1 MRKLLYTFAALASM
15 LAVAASCQ
23 RETPEGRLPD
33 GDLIDVS
40 MNFTVDDGRPAT
52 KAIGDGTTASV
63 LTFYAYDEHGNY
75 LYTLSSSATISYNA
89 SSLAGTVSLKVV
101 KGMKYQFV
109 MLATAPSAIGSY
121 YTVDAANKTLAVNYS
136 SIATAQKED
145 SDFFYFKSGVTSFTA
160 SGESKTATLKRPLA
174 QLNVGS
180 TAEDFAVATNS
191 GINTNTMQTGYVLT
205 GIPNQLSLLDGN
217 VNVSGT
223 ENNITLAPA
232 TRPLSDL
239 TVGSDTYKWVSTAY
253 VLMSVEGQT
262 TDVTLNVTMTNNQE
276 PAQTLSPISR
286 SITAVP
292 LKRNYRTNILGNIFS
307 IDAMFNVSVD
317 SDFTDNTNKIIG
329 PSYASVAE
337 LNSYFAT
344 FANNADN
351 GNVDP
356 EVVTLT
362 DIPEASPEITLPKYT
377 GIVQIRI
384 TKAYDGTLNLKYADS
399 AADKPEKV
407 ELYTASL
414 KNLTTDIEASH
425 LSILPGSVI
434 TEGTFATGS
443 STLEIMVGAKVGTA
457 NIQKGNVEIAGEV
470 DKVEVKS
477 AATADGTNPV
487 QVFVAKE
494 AAIQQIE
501 LNAQSDVVVEQPK
514 DNIDVSASD
523 NKIVVTINVA
533 GSSATAQNGGEIY
546 VVANVDTQVVAS
558 GEGSTVVV
566 DTNNSDSSIP
576 IAVDCL
582 NNTEDSSAISVVE
595 GKGEDVVINNFI
607 AKVDG
612 VPADSEKTISQI
624 LAEATAG
631 QTVTIYKAGT
641 YTLPNL
647 KNITVEAAEGAE
659 VVFSHTGNGNIC
671 SVPDGATFKNVS
683 FTFGNNNYHGWQHAG
698 KIVMEGCTL
707 NGKLFSY
714 GDMEF
719 KNCTFNQTIEEYH
732 MWCYSGN
739 LSYKDCT
746 FEGSGKFLNIYNED
760 NTGMPWILTF
770 DGCEFSSTVSNKA
783 ALNIK
788 ATCGNKALKYN
799 VTIKDCT
806 VNENFPEAGVKSS
819 ALVVIAPVVQVDDL
833 AVNVVSDITI
843 DLDGTVYTVKNGK
856 VCLGDDALVGP
867 GVTQDVT
874 SGTYKVVNA
883 EGFNYV
889 LSSSAIL
896 KPASKNVTIAL
907 ENDIDLTDSAAHTA
921 QNLSGASYVV
931 TLDGQGHSVKGLKE
945 ELFTEA
951 VNGAVVNVKNM
962 TFEEVNINKSD
973 DQYVAVVMGYADCN
987 GGINVSNVTFK
998 DITLVGKKHIGVV
1011 YGFGSGWDKQSD
1023 GPVFMD
1029 STIEACEFDNCQL
1042 TTTEGS
1048 AGVVAGHVAG
1058 NAWTLLTLKNSTVK
1072 NCKVTCG
1079 ESNKAGVLFGTIGVA
1094 GTQAYGKTGG
1104 TYVVDSFWYDN
1115 TVTANGDAVERS
1127 FGRVG
1132 SAGGKYYIDG
1142 VLVASKV
1149 GDEAE
1154 VVSGDIY
1161 EKRP

>member
-1 MRKLLYTFAALASM
+1 MKKLLYTLAGLSALALFASCNKE
-15 LAVAASCQ
+15 AERAASPEGEVVTATFTVAA
-23 RETPEGRLPD
+23 PEG
-33 GDLIDVS
+33 V
-40 MNFTVDDGRPAT
+40 AT
-52 KAIGDGTTASV
+52 KAISDGTTATNLIV
-63 LTFYAYDEHGNY
+63 AVYDETGKY
-75 LYTLSSSATISYNA
+75 LDELSTNANATKTGAAPTWN
-89 SSLAGTVSLKVV
+89 VSMKVI
-101 KGMKYQFV
+101 KDMTYQFV
-109 MLATAPSAIGSY
+109 FLAKKEADVNAGFCHFDAENAKISIDYSAVPANS
-121 YTVDAANKTLAVNYS
+121 DAA
-136 SIATAQKED
+136 
-145 SDFFYFKSGVTSFTA
+145 DFFFVQDQFKVENSF
-160 SGESKTATLKRPLA
+160 SKTEEMHRPLA
-174 QLNVGS
+174 QVNFGASDLLEAGYS
-180 TAEDFAVATNS
+180 
-191 GINTNTMQTGYVLT
+191 INTETMLTGVKLT
-205 GIPNQLSLLDGN
+205 GIYSEMNVLNEEEVTGTDGEVTFTQSARVPAESPKFVDGYDRIAMVYALVAKENQAN
-217 VNVSGT
+217 V
-223 ENNITLAPA
+223 
-232 TRPLSDL
+232 
-239 TVGSDTYKWVSTAY
+239 TA
-253 VLMSVEGQT
+253 
-262 TDVTLNVTMTNNQE
+262 TLNVTAKGAKNDDNHT
-276 PAQTLSPISR
+276 
-286 SITAVP
+286 ITREIANVP
-292 LKRNYRTNILGNIFS
+292 LKRNYRTNILGNIFTN
-307 IDAMFNVSVD
+307 DFNFTVNTVPGFYTSD
-317 SDFTDNTNKIIG
+317 SNKLIG
-329 PSYASVAE
+329 PSFASVAD
-337 LNSYFAT
+337 LNAYFAT
-344 FANNADN
+344 FTDNADN
-351 GNVDP
+351 GDVNP

-362 DIPEASPEITLPKYT
+362 DFGSSETSAATITLPKYNAT
-377 GIVQIRI
+377 PVRIRI
-384 TKAYDGTLNLKYADS
+384 TAAYSGTLTLEYAD
-399 AADKPEKV
+399 ADADKPATV
-407 ELYTASL
+407 ELYAPNMPGAT
-414 KNLTTDIEASH
+414 LTGTITSTHLTILEGSH
-425 LSILPGSVI
+425 I
-434 TEGTFATGS
+434 GTSTVS
-443 STLEIMVGAKVGTA
+443 TSDTTLEIQEGATVSTV
-457 NIQKGNVEIAGEV
+457 NILKGNALIAGTV
-470 DKVEVKS
+470 DKVDVQS
-477 AATADGTNPV
+477 GATADGENPV

-501 LNAQSDVVVEQPK
+501 LNAKSDVVVEQPK
-514 DNIDVSASD
+514 DNIDVSTSD

-546 VVANVDTQVVAS
+546 VVANVATQVAAS

-566 DTNNSDSSIP
+566 DTNNSDSSTP

-595 GKGEDVVINNFI
+595 GKGDDVVINNFI

-631 QTVTIYKAGT
+631 QIVTIYKAGT
-641 YTLPNL
+641 YTLPDL
-647 KNITVEAAEGAE
+647 KNITVEAAEGAD
-659 VVFSHTGNGNIC
+659 VVFSHTGSGNIC

-739 LSYKDCT
+739 LSYKDCV
-746 FEGSGKFLNIYNED
+746 FEGNGKFLNIYNED

-788 ATCGNKALKYN
+788 ATCVNKALKYN

-833 AVNVVSDITI
+833 AVNVASDITI
-843 DLDGTVYTVKNGK
+843 DLDGTVYSVKNGK

-907 ENDIDLTDSAAHTA
+907 ENDIDLTDAAAHTA

-951 VNGAVVNVKNM
+951 VNGAVINVKNI
-962 TFEEVNINKSD
+962 TFDSVNINKSD
-973 DQYVAVVMGYADCN
+973 DKYVAVIMGYADCN

-998 DITLVGKKHIGVV
+998 DITLVGAKHIGVV
-1011 YGFGSGWDKQSD
+1011 YGYGGGWDKQSD

-1072 NCKVTCG
+1072 NCNVTCG

-1132 SAGGKYYIDG
+1132 SDGGKYYIDG

-1149 GDEAE
+1149 KDEAE